1 MGVNLC
7 NPSSTQVYK
16 VVELNH
22 RKCSVCVCVCVCK
35 VALQSLLSHRW
46 KLCIKYY
53 EHHFL
58 LSMV

>member
-22 RKCSVCVCVCVCK
+22 RKCSVCVCVCVCVQGCAAKSFITQMEVMYK
-35 VALQSLLSHRW
+35 VL
-46 KLCIKYY
+46 
-53 EHHFL
+53 
-58 LSMV
+58 